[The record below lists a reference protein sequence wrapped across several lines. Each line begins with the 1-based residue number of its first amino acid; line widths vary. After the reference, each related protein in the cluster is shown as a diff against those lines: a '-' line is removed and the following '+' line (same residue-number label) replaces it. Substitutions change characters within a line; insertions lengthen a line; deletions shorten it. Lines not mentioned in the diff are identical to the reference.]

1 MGALWTMTAVLMGS
15 MGLCGLYSGMDIKF
29 GEKGFY
35 CWSAFSLLI
44 TVLSSSRRGVV
55 AAVLLAA
62 GKGFGVEPF
71 AVLTVS
77 LLVSKALCSN
87 AFSGNK
93 PDDDP
98 VPRKPYEE
106 EIRELLFQNDPSRL
120 HLVDSELR
128 QYKGRERELLRRYQ
142 ARYAPDPPM
151 PAANDGPGR
160 TARGERRRG
169 GGGMVDDNQGY
180 HRGDSGNARRNDV
193 KERARE
199 EEQRRVQASLDAS
212 LDRILGRRSG
222 RR

>member
-1 MGALWTMTAVLMGS
+1 MGALWTMMAVLMGS

-55 AAVLLAA
+55 AAALLAA

-71 AVLTVS
+71 AVLAVS

-87 AFSGNK
+87 ASSGNK

-98 VPRKPYEE
+98 VPWKPYEE

-128 QYKGRERELLRRYQ
+128 QYKGRERELLRKYQ
-142 ARYAPDPPM
+142 ARYSPNPPM
-151 PAANDGPGR
+151 AEGNDGPGR
-160 TARGERRRG
+160 TARGGRRRG
-169 GGGMVDDNQGY
+169 GDGMVDDIQGY
-180 HRGDSGNARRNDV
+180 HRGDSGNARRSDV

-212 LDRILGRRSG
+212 LDRILGRRTG
-222 RR
+222 HR